1 MKKGNIALMA
11 TTLAVSTAITNV
23 SEACNSNTRWHV
35 GVDVG
40 LAQYKQ
46 ERKKPVLPTYKE
58 IQKLLDEY
66 KANNLDK
73 IVGIQNLLTKV
84 LIDGDGHGGSFN
96 TELRMAHVDDQAM
109 NDFVNSINGAAN
121 NAAVRGI
128 VVATINRA
136 NEQLRKWGVTL
147 LGANADAI
155 IQTNM
160 NLLHNDNGNLN
171 NVKNQVLG
179 YFNAL
184 TDQQK
189 AAALT
194 TEDQGVKRVR
204 PNVLLWLQNLAYV
217 NEHKSGAEITNIKN
231 AITAKMN
238 ELEQTEDDTIKDV
251 TLLQRIQQFMS
262 AQKYEYENFFEN
274 NPELKWAMTD
284 NDLQTWMT
292 TNWYRHNI
300 NGTTYGTKQEE
311 FDNRFAAIK
320 KSISDTEAKMIL
332 PTEKT
337 SSGRITSPAI
347 EANFGVTR
355 QFGKGILGAEIF
367 VGVHTKD
374 FKKKKSKDLYPYTQS
389 RMPVYGAGIVRA
401 GFMLG
406 DRAEVY
412 ALGGARFN
420 KLSPIVGAGV
430 RLYSDTKS
438 YFFKAEFQQTL
449 GKKYP
454 KGHTIKLGFGW
465 TI

>member
-1 MKKGNIALMA
+1 MKKRNIALMA

-66 KANNLDK
+66 KANNIDNINDMALCFLYALYFSGEHSYDK
-73 IVGIQNLLTKV
+73 SLRLTAANTNLAN
-84 LIDGDGHGGSFN
+84 FN
-96 TELRMAHVDDQAM
+96 IT
-109 NDFVNSINGAAN
+109 INGAAN
-121 NAAVRGI
+121 NGALKVL
-128 VVATINRA
+128 VANKINA
-136 NEQLRKWGVTL
+136 INTELTAMGLAQLGNT
-147 LGANADAI
+147 ATI
-155 IQTNM
+155 IQTQLPNI
-160 NLLHNDNGNLN
+160 HGDNNGLNQQKHDAINFFTNLN
-171 NVKNQVLG
+171 NMNKIAGFSTQNDGLSSKGIDIQRLNQYRML
-179 YFNAL
+179 NNICINDL
-184 TDQQK
+184 ND
-189 AAALT
+189 
-194 TEDQGVKRVR
+194 
-204 PNVLLWLQNLAYV
+204 
-217 NEHKSGAEITNIKN
+217 IKN
-231 AITAKMN
+231 AIAANMN

-262 AQKYEYENFFEN
+262 KRKYEYDNLFEN
-274 NPELKWAMTD
+274 NEQIKFILNHNEFD
-284 NDLQTWMT
+284 QWMNA
-292 TNWYRHNI
+292 NWYAHNI
-300 NGTTYGTKQEE
+300 NGQAYGTKQEE
-311 FDNRFAAIK
+311 FDNRLAAIK
-320 KSISDTEAKMIL
+320 KSNSDTEAKMIL